1 MKAVMLLGLGV
12 GLAAICGC
20 VAEAPGGA
28 SSVEMNSVGNPTPL
42 APPTAS
48 TGGPPVPSTAHYRS
62 GRQPG
67 LYPTPPT
74 MIDNSYHPSWTVD
87 VYGFQ

>member
-1 MKAVMLLGLGV
+1 MNAIMLVGLGV

-20 VAEAPGGA
+20 VAAAPGGTPLA
-28 SSVEMNSVGNPTPL
+28 EMNSVGTPTPL

-48 TGGPPVPSTAHYRS
+48 TDGPPAPLTAAYRS

-67 LYPTPPT
+67 LYPTPPIT
-74 MIDNSYHPSWTVD
+74 IDNSYHPSWTVD
-87 VYGFQ
+87 VYGLR